1 MNSDKAVASA
11 TRDWRNHLNMTNY
24 TTFQAILIQKDSK
37 SEYWHIESIHL
48 KIGTSAYSNSELEN
62 LQFWI
67 EIFNDANLKVS
78 YVELEYCSS
87 TFHIKKTRN
96 SNLEIG
102 IFQFK
107 ITNSDRILNWN
118 MPIFKHLDGCSHCA
132 RFIRWIGENN
142 LGLKMIELEISKSRN
157 IAQNS
162 KSLMAQ
168 WTEKV
173 IYRTL
178 FNKFDMAGR
187 GSG

>member
-1 MNSDKAVASA
+1 
-11 TRDWRNHLNMTNY
+11 MTNY

-142 LGLKMIELEISKSRN
+142 LGLKKIELEIRKRQIKLLDFDEISGTCVFLDSQPSKCRLPLLERH
-157 IAQNS
+157 QF
-162 KSLMAQ
+162 
-168 WTEKV
+168 V
-173 IYRTL
+173 
-178 FNKFDMAGR
+178 
-187 GSG
+187 